1 MLKKIISIALTVFMM
16 IQGISTPVFAS
27 TGTGKNNNVTLE
39 DIEQLLASQE
49 KEFNKK
55 VYVYGAAGAAGAAL
69 IGGGI
74 YVYYTQKQIAMLKKR
89 NLVLSYKVSKIENMI
104 NNAIKDDVSINRK
117 VAKNTK
123 LVQTNKAYIDEL
135 VKYVEDII
143 GALNSHSEAINSLA
157 EEAAEEAAEN
167 AVPPRRPIGF
177 NAARE
182 ASEEAAKK
190 TEAQLTK
197 GLQSVK
203 NIGKKAGVLGILIAG
218 VVAASYVYH
227 SSEKSQTPI
236 SSKRIAYKRYLENAY
251 RNNEGFFI
259 LDVLALSGEDRAITA
274 SILHESVGTD
284 TDYYELFV
292 KQQQSA
298 KEAASEAKAV
308 EDIRAFSDEVKS
320 DNDKSIADFSA
331 LFKGSAVKDYING
344 FAI

>member
-104 NNAIKDDVSINRK
+104 NSAIKDNVSINRK

-123 LVQTNKAYIDEL
+123 LVQTNKAYIDQL

-157 EEAAEEAAEN
+157 EEAAEEVVEAA
-167 AVPPRRPIGF
+167 PRRPIGF
-177 NAARE
+177 TASAAVSKE
-182 ASEEAAKK
+182 AVKK
-190 TEAQLTK
+190 TEEKLTK
-197 GLQSVK
+197 NLKSFK
-203 NIGKKAGVLGILIAG
+203 NMSKKAGIAGLFIAG
-218 VVAASYVYH
+218 VIAAAYIYNSTD
-227 SSEKSQTPI
+227 KANTPV
-236 SSKRIAYKRYLENAY
+236 SSKRIAYKRYLDNAY
-251 RNNEGFFI
+251 KNNEGFFI
-259 LDVLALSGEDRAITA
+259 LDVLALSGEDRAMTA

-284 TDYYELFV
+284 RDYYDLFV
-292 KQQQSA
+292 KQQKSA
-298 KEAASEAKAV
+298 KEAAYEAKAM
-308 EDIRAFSDEVKS
+308 EEIRDLSSNVKS
-320 DNDKSIADFSA
+320 DDDKSIEGFSSFLDGYA
-331 LFKGSAVKDYING
+331 ITNYING

>member
-1 MLKKIISIALTVFMM
+1 MLKEIISIALTVFMM

-135 VKYVEDII
+135 VKYVEEIV
-143 GALNSHSEAINSLA
+143 GALNSHSEAISNL
-157 EEAAEEAAEN
+157 AEEAAEN

-251 RNNEGFFI
+251 KNNEGFFI

-284 TDYYELFV
+284 SDYYELFV

>member
-1 MLKKIISIALTVFMM
+1 M
-16 IQGISTPVFAS
+16 
-27 TGTGKNNNVTLE
+27 
-39 DIEQLLASQE
+39 
-49 KEFNKK
+49 
-55 VYVYGAAGAAGAAL
+55 
-69 IGGGI
+69 
-74 YVYYTQKQIAMLKKR
+74 
-89 NLVLSYKVSKIENMI
+89 VLSYKVSKIENMI
-104 NNAIKDDVSINRK
+104 NNAIKDDVLINRK

-123 LVQTNKAYIDEL
+123 LVQTNKAYIDQL

-236 SSKRIAYKRYLENAY
+236 SSKRIAYKRYLDNAY

-259 LDVLALSGEDRAITA
+259 LDVLALSGEDRTMTA

-284 TDYYELFV
+284 SDYYELFV

-298 KEAASEAKAV
+298 KEAAYEAKAM
-308 EDIRAFSDEVKS
+308 EEIRDLSSNVKS
-320 DNDKSIADFSA
+320 DDDKSIEGFSSFLDGYA
-331 LFKGSAVKDYING
+331 ITNYING